1 MIDDVNMHFRQIKP
15 QKSKIKL
22 NKTALKLISE
32 NEEYKIEQMPK
43 TSEFIKWGNILQAV
57 TYAYL

>member
-22 NKTALKLISE
+22 NKAALKLISE
-32 NEEYKIEQMPK
+32 NEEYKVEQMPK
-43 TSEFIKWGNILQAV
+43 TSDFIKWGNIL
-57 TYAYL
+57 